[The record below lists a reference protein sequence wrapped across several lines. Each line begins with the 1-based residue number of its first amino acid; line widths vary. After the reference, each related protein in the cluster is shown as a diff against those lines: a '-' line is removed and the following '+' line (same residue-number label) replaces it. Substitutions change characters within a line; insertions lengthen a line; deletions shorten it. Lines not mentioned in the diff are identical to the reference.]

1 MASMSCAR
9 CCGAVSS
16 REGSARKH
24 GSGQRQDRGAA
35 WSGEQAARSRA
46 TLLAGARWGR
56 YCSPSGTSPKTLGR
70 RMSAPLSMSLA
81 GAFLRPSAAQ
91 WWAAVMPFLPLSL
104 KISQVCCRLL
114 SKCSEPEG
122 RPSSTQILLRGAP
135 VSPLSLIRRLY
146 PAGWRDA
153 SVRPRETADPW
164 VCHRRLGLLLWRPAQ
179 IAASFDNAGDGCREG
194 PAKRLLGRTSLRHEA
209 GRLP

>member
-1 MASMSCAR
+1 MATMSWCTTSVLASWSR
-9 CCGAVSS
+9 RLHCRLPPLGRSRGCGAIGCHVAFLCRSAVSLPRCRRTRRTRRGS
-16 REGSARKH
+16 RV
-24 GSGQRQDRGAA
+24 
-35 WSGEQAARSRA
+35 
-46 TLLAGARWGR
+46 GR

-104 KISQVCCRLL
+104 TISQVCCRLL

-122 RPSSTQILLRGAP
+122 RPSSTQILLRGTR
-135 VSPLSLIRRLY
+135 VSPLPLIRRLY

-153 SVRPRETADPW
+153 FVRPRETADPW
-164 VCHRRLGLLLWRPAQ
+164 VCHRRLGLFAP
-179 IAASFDNAGDGCREG
+179 
-194 PAKRLLGRTSLRHEA
+194 
-209 GRLP
+209 LPSRCGQTCCPRA